1 MTRKNDRIKINI
13 NKDKEMRT
21 KGISKMIGEG
31 GLGADRYYEIEK
43 KSAQK
48 SDSDDNEN
56 DNK

>member
-1 MTRKNDRIKINI
+1 MTRKDDRIKINI

-43 KSAQK
+43 KSAQE
-48 SDSDDNEN
+48 SDSEDNAN
-56 DNK
+56 DN